1 MIAVISPP
9 RVSVSI
15 IHGFTWIVQHADNYL
30 AISNIE
36 RWRLLIWG
44 YINELWDIFLTI
56 VRWDKI
62 LSWNYSGCGKEN
74 LLSVNINVHPNPL

>member
-30 AISNIE
+30 TISNIE
-36 RWRLLIWG
+36 RLSKWG
-44 YINELWDIFLTI
+44 YRVVMRFIT
-56 VRWDKI
+56 I
-62 LSWNYSGCGKEN
+62 LSKN
-74 LLSVNINVHPNPL
+74 LQQDLILMKSFRVLKKYFVVRKYKCPP

>member
-30 AISNIE
+30 TISNIE
-36 RWRLLIWG
+36 RLLKRG
-44 YINELWDIFLTI
+44 YRI
-56 VRWDKI
+56 VIKV
-62 LSWNYSGCGKEN
+62 YYN
-74 LLSVNINVHPNPL
+74 LVEKSTTLDLISMKLFRVLKKKCCL

>member
-30 AISNIE
+30 TISNIE
-36 RWRLLIWG
+36 RLSMWG
-44 YINELWDIFLTI
+44 YRVVMSLEKIF
-56 VRWDKI
+56 
-62 LSWNYSGCGKEN
+62 CC
-74 LLSVNINVHPNPL
+74 P

>member
-1 MIAVISPP
+1 MIAVISPQ

-44 YINELWDIFLTI
+44 YINEL
-56 VRWDKI
+56 
-62 LSWNYSGCGKEN
+62 
-74 LLSVNINVHPNPL
+74 